1 MKVSSWDHGP
11 VRCLQLDQP
20 GVLFWPLTEDIREYS
35 RSVSQGRAS
44 PDGECLSEGLPR
56 RAGLLGSEC
65 PPPRSVDSTMV
76 NSTTPTFHLYN
87 ILIHTLHT
95 AHQTQTFA
103 NIFFEVKGTKSY
115 HWFSEPC
122 CAYTLQDNQ
131 CETEWNHIFNW
142 EASDSKNMSENM
154 SGVRLDSVPH
164 LDITESLLAPAN
176 SRQRHWR
183 VRGGESKLF

>member
-76 NSTTPTFHLYN
+76 NSTMYNTHLPP
-87 ILIHTLHT
+87 LQHTNPYT
-95 AHQTQTFA
+95 ANQTQTFA
-103 NIFFEVKGTKSY
+103 NIFFEVKGTKSWKN
-115 HWFSEPC
+115 WFSEPC
-122 CAYTLQDNQ
+122 CAYTLQRASWLLPIVNHGID
-131 CETEWNHIFNW
+131 TEDEVKHFSS
-142 EASDSKNMSENM
+142 AHYLQK
-154 SGVRLDSVPH
+154 
-164 LDITESLLAPAN
+164 
-176 SRQRHWR
+176 
-183 VRGGESKLF
+183 KLI